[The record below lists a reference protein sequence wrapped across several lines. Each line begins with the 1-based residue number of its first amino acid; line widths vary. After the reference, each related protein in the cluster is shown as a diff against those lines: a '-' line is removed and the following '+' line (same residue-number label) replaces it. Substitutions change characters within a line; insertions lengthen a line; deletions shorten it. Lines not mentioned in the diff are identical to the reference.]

1 MLYSTMTDEYQVQA
15 TSGKQTKSFPIVVE
29 RSLASAEV
37 APPQE
42 SPSLGS
48 APLRVLVDGK
58 ELFVEAQRFD
68 ERGNAVS
75 FSVIDKLGRQRR
87 VDLDGVLPDLRV
99 SIDGGEPIA
108 LKVHERR
115 DLFSPQSPGSK
126 TASGDVRAAMPGK
139 VVKLLCKV
147 GDLVKAGQGLLIIEA
162 MKMENELRAPAT
174 GKIMSLGVREGQTVE
189 SGQALVTL
197 ATE

>member
-1 MLYSTMTDEYQVQA
+1 MTDEYQVQA